1 MIDIYIRCIV
11 IIVDS
16 RGYIGG
22 YGLVYTLRALSI
34 LVCIGINSY
43 NSTNK
48 NNIKKKK
55 NHNNTMLFTKI
66 RSFISNMVSAE
77 TTILPPKTKKVKID
91 SAILKDS
98 PLVEAPDNEW
108 PEAWIMPDEVEDQK
122 ALNKLEP
129 NIPVSVSHLR
139 KIGIS

>member
-1 MIDIYIRCIV
+1 
-11 IIVDS
+11 
-16 RGYIGG
+16 
-22 YGLVYTLRALSI
+22 
-34 LVCIGINSY
+34 
-43 NSTNK
+43 
-48 NNIKKKK
+48 
-55 NHNNTMLFTKI
+55 MLFTKI